1 MRSPVVILALAAAIM
16 VMSLLAAPVES
27 PASSAVTGPV
37 TTVYVYLPRGGPGR
51 GCDRVLPVRRIVA
64 RPRLLTGALLALLA
78 GPTATERRRGY
89 GGWFSARTT
98 GHLRSVNL
106 VGGVAYVDFRT
117 FSQLIPNASSSCGSS
132 LLLAQLERTAR
143 QFPTVKRTVYS
154 FAGSSRAFYE
164 WLGREAPPGRS
175 SAP

>member
-1 MRSPVVILALAAAIM
+1 MRSPVLILALAAAIM
-16 VMSLLAAPVES
+16 VISLLPAPVQS
-27 PASSAVTGPV
+27 PASSAATGLV
-37 TTVYVYLPRGGPGR
+37 TVYVYLPRGGPGR
-51 GCDRVLPVRRIVA
+51 GCDRVLPVRRLVA
-64 RPRLLTGALLALLA
+64 RPRLLTGALRALLA

-89 GGWFSARTT
+89 GGWFSARTA